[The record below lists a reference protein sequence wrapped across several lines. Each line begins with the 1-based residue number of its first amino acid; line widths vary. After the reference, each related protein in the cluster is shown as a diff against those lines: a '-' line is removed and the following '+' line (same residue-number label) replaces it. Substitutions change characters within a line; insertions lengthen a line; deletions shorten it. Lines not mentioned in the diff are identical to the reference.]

1 MTKIGILHPGA
12 MGISVAASA
21 KNSGAEVY
29 WVSAERSDETRQRAE
44 EHGLQ
49 EVGTVDELTQ
59 QCEVIVSVCPPHA
72 AEEVARQ
79 VMQASFSGL
88 YVDGNAISP
97 ERSRRIGRIVSE
109 AGGRF
114 VDGGIVGGPAW
125 KAGTTWLYLSGD
137 GADTAA
143 ACFAAGPLET
153 EILSGGI
160 GQASALKM
168 CFAAYTK
175 GTTALLAAVLA
186 TAEAEGVREPLN
198 GQWERYWDG
207 FAAETEMR
215 VRRVTA
221 KAWRFAGEMEEI
233 AATLEA
239 ADVPGGFHTAAAE
252 LYQRLAHF
260 KGAAETPS
268 IEAVLAALRE

>member
-29 WVSAERSDETRQRAE
+29 WVSAGRSDETRQRAE

-49 EVGTVDELTQ
+49 EVGTIDELTQ

-72 AEEVARQ
+72 AEEVAQQ
-79 VMQASFSGL
+79 VMQAGFNGL

-109 AGGRF
+109 GGGRF

-198 GQWERYWDG
+198 TQWERYWEG

-252 LYQRLAHF
+252 LYQRLADF

>member
-29 WVSAERSDETRQRAE
+29 WVSAGRSDETRQRAE

-49 EVGTVDELTQ
+49 EVGTIDELTQ

-72 AEEVARQ
+72 AEEVAQQ
-79 VMQASFSGL
+79 VMQAGFNGL

-109 AGGRF
+109 GGGRF

-198 GQWERYWDG
+198 AQWERYWEG

-252 LYQRLAHF
+252 LYQRLADF